1 MGAKVTE
8 PAESDVTESVIES
21 VVASVES
28 VVESVESVESEI
40 DLVEYAVLR
49 DCDDLVELISK
60 WSPVYMEYVGWSD
73 VDT

>member
-8 PAESDVTESVIES
+8 PVESDVTESVIES
-21 VVASVES
+21 VVKSIES
-28 VVESVESVESEI
+28 VESVESVESEV

-73 VDT
+73 VVT